1 MAYTLDKMMT
11 AIKILKA
18 DVEYAYST
26 ENDLGVSSEEDFNK
40 IEWKTGEDSQGSAI
54 TTTTCP
60 HSEITWTKLKAEM
73 DKL

>member
-11 AIKILKA
+11 AIKILKT

-26 ENDLGVSSEEDFNK
+26 DNDLGASTEEDFNK

-54 TTTTCP
+54 TTNTCP
-60 HSEITWTKLKAEM
+60 HSEITWTLLKAEM